1 MSGKNTEKLRVKH
14 WPEPSLLFK
23 RGLTENI
30 IDPRYGLSKFGPYD
44 YNVVQRD
51 FDEVELKVIC
61 YEHGEYPQEMLKLLK
76 KLKEKVESKYRV
88 HRMYPYEGFKELYK
102 ADIILPDA
110 SDFFYLKRSDISEIL
125 SSEDYDEFLNKFKEL
140 YSQKIQNILDNGYNK
155 NTVICV
161 HLPQELETKFQKFK
175 GASELRGLGLRS
187 IIKAIGVNKHVKT
200 QIITKKALKPQDL
213 ADVLWNMS
221 LAIYVKAGGAP
232 WRLREIPPT
241 SAFIGIRHGIRRDE
255 NGQLIAIGVVEIV
268 NRYGEH
274 ISITAVDFSD
284 KDLQYPDFFS
294 SKPYLSKTGMRRL
307 IMKAISEFEGD
318 LQSVVIHRTL
328 DFKEEE
334 IDGITSALK
343 SADVNL
349 VHIVGNPDERILS
362 DKSPKRGT
370 FVYDENGNRGW
381 LYTTG
386 YTESAKMYLG
396 IGTPKPL
403 GLVKCY
409 GERDLEELALQVF
422 ALTKMD
428 WNTIRPML
436 RDPVTIKYAEKVVD
450 LIKVG
455 LKTEFTVKDMRYYF

>member
-1 MSGKNTEKLRVKH
+1 MSGKSIGLKIKQ

-23 RGLTENI
+23 RGVTEYI
-30 IDPRYGLSKFGPYD
+30 PDPRYGLSKFGPYD
-44 YNVVQRD
+44 YNVGQRN
-51 FDEVELKVIC
+51 FDKVVLEVIC
-61 YEHGEYPQEMLKLLK
+61 HERDDYLK
-76 KLKEKVESKYRV
+76 KMTNLLSKFNERV
-88 HRMYPYEGFKELYK
+88 HSDYKLHKPYPYLGFDELYK
-102 ADIILPDA
+102 AELIIPDTRE
-110 SDFFYLKRSDISEIL
+110 YILLRKQEISEVI
-125 SSEDYDEFLNKFKEL
+125 SAKDYNDFINRFIEL
-140 YSQKIQNILDNGYNK
+140 YRQKIQNVIDNGYSS

-161 HLPQELETKFQKFK
+161 HIPRELEKKFQEFK
-175 GASELRGLGLRS
+175 ESSSLMGLGLRALVK
-187 IIKAIGVNKHVKT
+187 IVGIEKHVKT
-200 QIITKKALKPQDL
+200 QVITQKSLEPSDL

-221 LAIYVKAGGAP
+221 LGLYVKAGGVP
-232 WRLREIPPT
+232 WKLREIPPA

-268 NRYGEH
+268 NKYGEH
-274 ISITAVDFSD
+274 VSITAVDFSD

-294 SKPYLSKTGMRRL
+294 SKPYLSETGMRRL

-328 DFKEEE
+328 NFKEEE

-343 SADVNL
+343 SADVDL
-349 VHIVGNPDERILS
+349 VHIVGDPDERLLS
-362 DKSPKRGT
+362 VRSPKRGT
-370 FVYDENGNRGW
+370 FVYNENGNRGW

-386 YTESAKMYLG
+386 YTESAKMYPG
-396 IGTPKPL
+396 VGTPKPL

-409 GERDLEELALQVF
+409 GERDLEELALQAF

-428 WNTIRPML
+428 WNSIRPML